1 MSSKLTRLVFG
12 VALLMMAR
20 NAIAFNLIF
29 SVSNPGFFTPNQRQI
44 LDAAL
49 ASAEQLWESK
59 ITGYQPGIS
68 LTTIPIQVFG
78 NSSGLAS
85 AIYDSTVFQGGY
97 TLATS
102 GRIFVNAS
110 QLETFS
116 NYPTNFGTF
125 VNVIDELMA
134 HETGHVLG
142 IGTLWQA
149 NGVYQS
155 GTGQYTG
162 QHGVAAFKAEFQ
174 PSATFVPVELA
185 GNPGTP
191 DAHWNQLM
199 RSSPQEGN
207 PSDPFS
213 LDPRLGIVD
222 QFGRDF
228 SLELMTGAIDPDYG
242 EPFLS
247 NTTVQSLRDLGFT
260 VVPEPASV
268 ALAVGIGAML
278 VAGRRYFTSSR
289 F

>member
-1 MSSKLTRLVFG
+1 MSSKLLRFIFSI
-12 VALLMMAR
+12 ALLMTAR
-20 NAIAFNLIF
+20 QAFAFDLVF

-49 ASAEQLWESK
+49 TSAEQLWESK

-68 LTTIPIQVFG
+68 VSTIPITVFG

-97 TLATS
+97 TVATS
-102 GRIFVNAS
+102 GRIFINAN
-110 QLETFS
+110 QIEPFS
-116 NYPTNFGTF
+116 NYATNFGTF

-134 HETGHVLG
+134 HEIGHVLG

-149 NGVYQS
+149 NGVYVA

-162 QHGVAAFKAEFQ
+162 QHGVAAFRAEFQ
-174 PSATFVPVELA
+174 PNATFVPVELA

-228 SLELMTGAIDPDYG
+228 SLELLTGAIDPDYG

-260 VVPEPASV
+260 VVPEPAGV
-268 ALAVGIGAML
+268 VLMLGIGAML
-278 VAGRRYFTSSR
+278 FAGRRYVTS
-289 F
+289 

>member
-1 MSSKLTRLVFG
+1 MKSN
-12 VALLMMAR
+12 LLRYLFAAVLLFTAR
-20 NAIAFNLIF
+20 YAAAFNLVY
-29 SVSNPGFFTPNQRQI
+29 SVSNPGAFTVNQRQI

-68 LTTIPIQVFG
+68 ITTIPISVTG
-78 NSSGLAS
+78 NNSGLAS
-85 AIYDSTVFQGGY
+85 AIFNSSVNQGGFQ
-97 TLATS
+97 LATS
-102 GRIFVNAS
+102 GSIFINVN
-110 QLETFS
+110 QIETFS
-116 NYPTNFGTF
+116 NFQTIYGTF

-149 NGVYQS
+149 NGVYLS

-162 QHGVAAFKAEFQ
+162 QHGVAAFRAEFQ

-199 RSSPQEGN
+199 RSSVQEGN

-260 VVPEPASV
+260 VTQPIPEPGGIMI
-268 ALAVGIGAML
+268 ALGAAAL
-278 VAGRRYFTSSR
+278 LIARRRYVTS
-289 F
+289 

>member
-1 MSSKLTRLVFG
+1 MKANLLRLVFG
-12 VALLMMAR
+12 AALLCTAQ
-20 NAIAFNLIF
+20 NATAFNLVY
-29 SVSNPGFFTPNQRQI
+29 SVSNPGAFTTNQRQI
-44 LDAAL
+44 LDTAL
-49 ASAEQLWESK
+49 ASAKQLWESK

-68 LTTIPIQVFG
+68 ITTIPISVTG
-78 NSSGLAS
+78 NNSGLAS
-85 AIYDSTVFQGGY
+85 AIFNSTVNQGGK

-102 GRIFVNAS
+102 GSIFINTT
-110 QLETFS
+110 QIETFS
-116 NYPTNFGTF
+116 NYQTNTGNF

-142 IGTLWQA
+142 IGTLWQS
-149 NGVYQS
+149 NGVYLGGS
-155 GTGQYTG
+155 GEYTG
-162 QHGVAAFKAEFQ
+162 QHGVAAFKAECQ

-199 RSSPQEGN
+199 RSSMQEGN

-228 SLELMTGAIDPDYG
+228 SLELMTGGIDPDYG

-247 NTTVQSLRDLGFT
+247 KTTVQSLRDLGFT
-260 VVPEPASV
+260 VVPEPASFVV
-268 ALAVGIGAML
+268 ALSVCALLLG
-278 VAGRRYFTSSR
+278 GRRYFTS
-289 F
+289 

>member
-1 MSSKLTRLVFG
+1 MSSIILRLVFG
-12 VALLMMAR
+12 AALLMMAR
-20 NAIAFNLIF
+20 SAVAFNLVF

-44 LDAAL
+44 LDDAL

-68 LTTIPIQVFG
+68 ITTIPITVFG
-78 NSSGLAS
+78 NSTGLAS
-85 AIYDSTVFQGGY
+85 AIFDSTVFQGGY

-102 GRIFVNAS
+102 GRIFINAN
-110 QLETFS
+110 QIEPFS
-116 NYPTNFGTF
+116 NFATNFGTF

-134 HETGHVLG
+134 HEIGHVLG

-149 NGVYQS
+149 NGVYS
-155 GTGQYTG
+155 NGTGQYTG
-162 QHGVAAFKAEFQ
+162 QHGLAAFQAEFM

-199 RSSPQEGN
+199 RSSMQEGN

-260 VVPEPASV
+260 VVPEPASLVV
-268 ALAVGIGAML
+268 ALGACAL
-278 VAGRRYFTSSR
+278 LLGRRRYFTS
-289 F
+289 